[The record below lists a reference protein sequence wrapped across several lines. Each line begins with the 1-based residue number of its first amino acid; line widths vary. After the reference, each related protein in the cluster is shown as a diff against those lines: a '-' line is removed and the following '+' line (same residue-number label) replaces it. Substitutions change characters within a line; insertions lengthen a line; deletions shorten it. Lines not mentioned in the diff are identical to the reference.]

1 MAKEPEIIHSCDGIE
16 EYDNPLPGW
25 WLTMFY
31 GTIVWALI
39 YWVLMPSFWFWD
51 GSMKWSQNKRY
62 DNEVKVAAEQT
73 AKLASTQATAGGLQA
88 MLADPKALEA
98 GKAIFTQN
106 CAACHG
112 ANAEGGIG
120 PSLSHPPYWAYGKGS
135 AEDIEF
141 IITKGT
147 NGTPG
152 LNPEAKG
159 GMPAWSQLG
168 TTKIQQVTAYVHSL
182 QGK

>member
-16 EYDNPLPGW
+16 EYNNPLPSW

-31 GTIVWALI
+31 GTIVFALI

-51 GSMKWSQNKRY
+51 GTMKWSQIKKY
-62 DNEVKVAAEQT
+62 DNEVKVAAEQS
-73 AKLASTQATAGGLQA
+73 AKVASTQTTAGGLQA
-88 MLADPKALEA
+88 VIGDPKAIEA
-98 GKAIFTQN
+98 GKALFTQN

-112 ANAEGGIG
+112 ANAEGAIG
-120 PSLSHPPYWAYGKGS
+120 PNLHTPPYWAYGKGTP
-135 AEDIEF
+135 EDIEF

-152 LNPEAKG
+152 LNKESKG
-159 GMPAWSQLG
+159 GMPTWSQLG
-168 TTKIQQVTAYVHSL
+168 STKIQQLTAYVYSL